1 MVALNLEERQYV
13 SIFVAIENW
22 IYVSLVLLR
31 LGEIV
36 CATNK
41 PKPTTVKYFHRT
53 SWMFIVNGTLETNNG
68 FQSAENEA
76 KFQRPYKISCE
87 IIPHCKA
94 RINMGAIPLMEL
106 S

>member
-36 CATNK
+36 CANEQA
-41 PKPTTVKYFHRT
+41 
-53 SWMFIVNGTLETNNG
+53 ETDY
-68 FQSAENEA
+68 S
-76 KFQRPYKISCE
+76 
-87 IIPHCKA
+87 
-94 RINMGAIPLMEL
+94 
-106 S
+106 